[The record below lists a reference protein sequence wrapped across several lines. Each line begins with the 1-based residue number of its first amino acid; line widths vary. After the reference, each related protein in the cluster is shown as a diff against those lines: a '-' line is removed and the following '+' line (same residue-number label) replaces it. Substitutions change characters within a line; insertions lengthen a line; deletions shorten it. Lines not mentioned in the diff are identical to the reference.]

1 MLMAKL
7 TEFENPF
14 SGKKAN
20 ITDIGTIWS
29 MVLGVF
35 VMFFVFAMG
44 QKVAGTVSSK
54 VPAVDTSIEP
64 IIRQQTTDTSAKI
77 RVI

>member
-1 MLMAKL
+1 MKL

-14 SGKKAN
+14 SGKKSK
-20 ITDIGTIWS
+20 ITDIGQLWS
-29 MVLGVF
+29 MILGVA

-44 QKVAGTVSSK
+44 QKAASTVSSR

-64 IIRQQTTDTSAKI
+64 IVRQQTTDSSAKM